1 MFCDRSILQSGLLAL
16 AILAGTTDT
25 LAVAAGNG
33 PVESAGLRPDPEGRA
48 TRVSI
53 GTYVVDVAE
62 IDDAKRTFTA
72 DVYVLLRWKDP
83 RLAGPA
89 ASRRSLPLTSVW
101 HPGLLILNQRSVNRV
116 LPEVVTVDQQGNVE
130 YRQRFQ
136 GAFSVSLNLRN
147 FPLDEQ
153 ILTARF
159 VSPGQSPAQLE
170 LVPDERSGRTQAFS
184 ILDWTVDPP
193 TSRTDPLVTP
203 EGKEL
208 AGFTYALTARRRAGA
223 YVFQFVIPLT
233 FIVCMSWAPF
243 WMATDQLG
251 PRQGIAVTSM
261 LTIIAYR
268 FILANQLPRVAYLTR
283 FDYLMLGCT
292 TLVFLVLVEVVA
304 AHGRMSRGHPERARR
319 LDVGSRAV
327 FPALFLILI
336 IGAAVL

>member
-1 MFCDRSILQSGLLAL
+1 MYCDRSILQSGLLAL
-16 AILAGTTDT
+16 AILAGIPDP
-25 LAVAAGNG
+25 LAVATGNG
-33 PVESAGLRPDPEGRA
+33 PGESAGLRPDPEGRA

-53 GTYVVDVAE
+53 GIYVVDVAE
-62 IDDAKRTFTA
+62 IEDAKRTFTA
-72 DVYVLLRWKDP
+72 DVYVTLRWKDP
-83 RLAGPA
+83 RLARPE

-101 HPGLLILNQRSVNRV
+101 HPALLILNQRSVNRV
-116 LPEVVTVDQQGNVE
+116 LPEVVTVDQQGHVE

-136 GAFSVSLNLRN
+136 GTFSVSLDLRN

-153 ILTARF
+153 ILTVRF

-170 LVPDERSGRTQAFS
+170 LVPDERSGRAQAFS
-184 ILDWTVDPP
+184 MLDWTVDPP
-193 TSRTDPLVTP
+193 TSHADPLVTP
-203 EGKEL
+203 DGSEI

-261 LTIIAYR
+261 LTVIAYR
-268 FILANQLPRVAYLTR
+268 FILVNQLPRVAYLTR
-283 FDYLMLGCT
+283 FDYLILGCT
-292 TLVFLVLVEVVA
+292 TLVFLVLVEVLA
-304 AHGRMSRGHPERARR
+304 AHGRVARGHPERARR
-319 LDVGSRAV
+319 LDVGSRAI
-327 FPALFLILI
+327 FPVLYLLLL